1 MPDPNPFPPRGPT
14 FGAGMTDFGG
24 PGQTDPGQSS
34 LLGTAREAAS
44 AVAQGAADL
53 PGQVASGVS
62 DAARRASAATAEG
75 WDTATDYLGDQVE
88 GLTQW
93 MRRNPV
99 PALCIGLGI
108 GFGIGF
114 LLARRGRL

>member
-1 MPDPNPFPPRGPT
+1 MPDPNPFPQRGPT
-14 FGAGMTDFGG
+14 FGAGTTGPGG
-24 PGQTDPGQSS
+24 PGQTDTGQSS

-44 AVAQGAADL
+44 VVAQEAAAL
-53 PGQVASGVS
+53 PGQMASGVS
-62 DAARRASAATAEG
+62 EAARRASAATADA
-75 WDTATDYLGDQVE
+75 WDTASDTMGDQFEAV
-88 GLTQW
+88 TQW

-114 LLARRGRL
+114 LLARGGRL